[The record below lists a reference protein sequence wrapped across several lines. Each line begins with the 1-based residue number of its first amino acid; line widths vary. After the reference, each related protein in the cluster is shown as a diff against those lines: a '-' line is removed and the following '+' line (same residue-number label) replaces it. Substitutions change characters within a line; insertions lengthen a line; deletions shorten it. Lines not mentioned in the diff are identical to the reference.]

1 MLRNLRFMFMCG
13 HEGVKERSGGVSV
26 HVYVCVNMPVCVC
39 VNQCGQMRPK
49 QSCTVKGVNGGS
61 AVRGIGMEIKI
72 T

>member
-1 MLRNLRFMFMCG
+1 MCG
-13 HEGVKERSGGVSV
+13 HKEWKRKERRGLFLCAGV
-26 HVYVCVNMPVCVC
+26 HMDLCVCVC